1 MGKFIKGLFR
11 IFSLIRRS
19 ITGLLFW
26 GIAALIIYSI
36 FYNDTPKVRE
46 GEVLVLAPS
55 GNIVEEYSR
64 PEFERELD
72 AYLGR
77 PPVETRLSDLQLAL
91 SMASRDGRILSA
103 YLDLSGFA
111 SAGPEV
117 LEELAGS
124 LASFRRTGKPL
135 YAYAPFLAQGGLY
148 LASEADE
155 IVLDPMGE
163 VFLRGYGTYRSYM
176 KEGLGKWGIN
186 PHIYRAGEHKDYV
199 APYLADSMDR
209 RERESSA
216 LYLDD
221 LWDSWKGAV
230 TDNLGLDAGVLQTY
244 SDNYGTI
251 LTGSGLTAAETAVHY
266 GLADSLMTWDDY
278 NQVMIS
284 RVGLDESGSGFSQTY
299 WTDYLD
305 RTEPSDLPVIPGK
318 RIALLLLSGEII
330 WGEGSYDQIGSYQ
343 VEQTL
348 DMIINDPSNAA
359 LVIRLDSPGGSAMGA
374 EAIRRKLEKF
384 HDYGIPLYVSMGN
397 TGASGGYWIASEA
410 DEIWAGESTLTGS
423 IGVFSYFFTVEDFL
437 KEKAGVNVD
446 GYGTTALSDV
456 YRLDRNTSREAD
468 RMMQA
473 GVDQTYRQFLKIV
486 SRSRGIPLN
495 ELKPLAEGQV
505 WTGRQALEKGLV
517 DRVGGLEEM
526 LSYAAEQAGMDGDF
540 RVSDYDDNSLTGY
553 RGMGGLIPLLGSS
566 LISRFLPDT
575 AKVVPVL
582 PEDNPFGDPRRINAW
597 SNL

>member
-11 IFSLIRRS
+11 FFSLIRKF

-26 GIAALIIYSI
+26 GIAALIVFSI
-36 FYNDTPKVRE
+36 FYKGTPKVRE
-46 GEVLVLAPS
+46 GEVLVLAPT
-55 GNIVEEYSR
+55 GYIVEEFSR
-64 PEFERELD
+64 PSFERELD

-77 PPVETRLSDLQLAL
+77 PPGETRLSDLQLAL
-91 SMASRDGRILSA
+91 GLASRDGRILSA
-103 YLDLSGFA
+103 FLDLSGFV

-117 LEELAGS
+117 LEELARS
-124 LASFRRTGKPL
+124 LSLFRQSGKPL
-135 YAYAPFLAQGGLY
+135 YAYAPFLEQGGLY
-148 LASEADE
+148 LASVADE

-176 KEGLGKWGIN
+176 KEGLDKWGIN

-199 APYLADSMDR
+199 APYLADSMNR
-209 RERESSA
+209 TERESSA

-221 LWDSWKGAV
+221 LWDSWKGTV
-230 TDNLGLDAGVLQTY
+230 TENLGLERGVLQKY
-244 SDNYGTI
+244 SDTYGTI
-251 LTGSGLTAAETAVHY
+251 LAGNGLTAAETAVHY
-266 GLADSLMTWDDY
+266 GLADSLMTWDDF

-305 RTEPSDLPVIPGK
+305 RTTPSDVSVIPGRK
-318 RIALLLLSGEII
+318 VALLVLSGEII

-348 DMIINDPSNAA
+348 DMILSDPSNAA

-384 HDYGIPLYVSMGN
+384 HNYGIPLYVSMGN

-423 IGVFSYFFTVEDFL
+423 IGVFSYFFTMEDFL

-456 YRLDRNTSREAD
+456 YRLDRNTSKEAD
-468 RMMQA
+468 MMMQA
-473 GVDQTYRQFLKIV
+473 GVDQTYRQFLDIV
-486 SRSRGIPLN
+486 SRRRGIPV
-495 ELKPLAEGQV
+495 ERLKTLAEGQV
-505 WTGRQALEKGLV
+505 WTGRQALERGLV
-517 DRVGGLEEM
+517 DNIGGLDE
-526 LSYAAEQAGMDGDF
+526 LLAYAAGQSGLDGDF
-540 RVSDYDDNSLTGY
+540 RVTDYDDNSLTGY
-553 RGMGGLIPLLGSS
+553 RGYGGADPTAEQLSDLQTVSSCGS
-566 LISRFLPDT
+566 RCT
-575 AKVVPVL
+575 
-582 PEDNPFGDPRRINAW
+582 DPAR
-597 SNL
+597 